1 MTVIV
6 TEQEAKNQDEDNVPG
21 CSKNFDQRIKR
32 FKETGGQII
41 HAVEDLQGKNEK
53 AEIFLT
59 HLF

>member
-6 TEQEAKNQDEDNVPG
+6 TEQEAKNQDEDNGPG

-41 HAVEDLQGKNEK
+41 HAV
-53 AEIFLT
+53 
-59 HLF
+59 